1 VRDLVNA
8 GGPHDCERLRGKVEM
23 EVCVQGLE
31 GWVRRRIDF
40 EVWR

>member
-8 GGPHDCERLRGKVEM
+8 GGTQDCERLRGKVEM
-23 EVCVQGLE
+23 EVCVKSLKGRI
-31 GWVRRRIDF
+31 RRRIDF